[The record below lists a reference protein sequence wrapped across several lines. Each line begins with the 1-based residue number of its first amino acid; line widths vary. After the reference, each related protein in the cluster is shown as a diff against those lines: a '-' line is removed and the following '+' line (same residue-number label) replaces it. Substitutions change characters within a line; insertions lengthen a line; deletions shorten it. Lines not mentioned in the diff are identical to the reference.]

1 MSTMQRL
8 TLIGLYN
15 YDNSLFDN
23 VILPDGFDKQT
34 FIDTL
39 LLEHGEKCVLYSD
52 FDFMKY
58 SLGAISRK
66 WNNELKRIYEALSA
80 EYNPIWNYDRN
91 EEYEDVTERTSGGST
106 TTEQLEN
113 GTTETRVSAFNSSSY
128 EPSDEIISDAGK
140 VQSLMNSGENGTIN
154 HNAHL
159 WGNIGVTTSATM
171 VQEEA
176 NLRFKNNLY
185 DIAGKIFANELLI
198 QIY

>member
-91 EEYEDVTERTSGGST
+91 EE
-106 TTEQLEN
+106 
-113 GTTETRVSAFNSSSY
+113 
-128 EPSDEIISDAGK
+128 
-140 VQSLMNSGENGTIN
+140 
-154 HNAHL
+154 
-159 WGNIGVTTSATM
+159 
-171 VQEEA
+171 
-176 NLRFKNNLY
+176 
-185 DIAGKIFANELLI
+185 
-198 QIY
+198 